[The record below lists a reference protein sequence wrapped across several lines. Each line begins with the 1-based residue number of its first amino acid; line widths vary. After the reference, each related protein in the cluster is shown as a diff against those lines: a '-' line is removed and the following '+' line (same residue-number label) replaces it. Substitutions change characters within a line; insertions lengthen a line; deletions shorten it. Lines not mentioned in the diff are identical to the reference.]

1 MLDPVMRAWHDLAMA
16 NAVFTT
22 RLSPSYDDVPEEK
35 YHFPKRYLAA
45 AQAAVG
51 DWIVY
56 YEPRRTGDA
65 RNPAGGRQ
73 AYFAMA
79 RISAVVPDPDAV
91 DHFYAFVEAGSY
103 INFVTPVPFKD
114 GEVFYESRAQREDGG
129 TSKGWFGMSAR
140 PIPRGEFDRIRE
152 AGMAM
157 DVRPYEQQAE
167 FAPMFGFAEEPTAF
181 EYERPLVESTITRP
195 FRDRVFRRVVRD
207 AYDNRCAISGLRLL
221 NGGGRPEVQAAHI
234 KAVEDNGPDSVR
246 NGLALSGTFHWLFD
260 RGLIAVDRDYS
271 VLRAKGQIPEELL
284 PLFPKDGRLRLPDD
298 QRLWPHDVFLRYHR
312 ENRFKG

>member
-1 MLDPVMRAWHDLAMA
+1 MA

-65 RNPAGGRQ
+65 LNPSSGKQ
-73 AYFAMA
+73 SYFAMA
-79 RISAVVPDPDAV
+79 RITAVVPDSEKPD
-91 DHFYAFVEAGSY
+91 HYYALVEAGSY

-114 GEVFYESRAQREDGG
+114 GELFYESRAQREDGG
-129 TSKGWFGMSAR
+129 TSKGWFGLSAR
-140 PIPRGEFDRIRE
+140 PLPAAEFDSIVQ
-152 AGMAM
+152 AGMAIEL
-157 DVRPYEQQAE
+157 RPYERPAPQAP
-167 FAPMFGFAEEPTAF
+167 AYGFAEEPAAF
-181 EYERPLVESTITRP
+181 EYERPQVSSTITRP
-195 FRDRVFRRVVRD
+195 FRDQAFRRVVRD

-234 KAVEDNGPDSVR
+234 KAVEDHGPDSVR

-260 RGLIAVDRDYS
+260 RGLIS
-271 VLRAKGQIPEELL
+271 VEKDFTILKAEKQIPEELL
-284 PLFPKDGRLRLPDD
+284 PLFPRDGRLRLPDD
-298 QRLWPHDVFLRYHR
+298 SRLWPHDVFLRHHR
-312 ENRFKG
+312 ETRFKG

>member
-1 MLDPVMRAWHDLAMA
+1 MA

-22 RLSPSYDDVPEEK
+22 RLSPSYDDVPEER
-35 YHFPKRYLAA
+35 YHFPKRYLATA
-45 AQAAVG
+45 EAAVG

-56 YEPRRTGDA
+56 YEPRRTGDP

-79 RISAVVPDPDAV
+79 RISAVTRDPDTD
-91 DHFYAFVEAGSY
+91 DHFYAHVEAGSY
-103 INFVTPVPFKD
+103 LNFVTAVPFKSRD
-114 GEVFYESRAQREDGG
+114 DFFESRGQREDGG
-129 TSKGWFGMSAR
+129 TSKGWFGWSVR
-140 PIPRGEFDRIRE
+140 PIPRNEFQRIVE

-157 DVRPYEQQAE
+157 DLRPYERPT
-167 FAPMFGFAEEPTAF
+167 APSLSAPALGFAEEQAPF
-181 EYERPLVESTITRP
+181 EAERPIIEQTVSRP
-195 FRDRVFRRVVRD
+195 YRDQAFRRIVRD

-234 KAVEDNGPDSVR
+234 KAVEENGPDSVR

-260 RGLIAVDRDYS
+260 RGLISVDSDFT
-271 VLRAKGQIPEELL
+271 VLKAKGQIPEELL
-284 PLFPKDGRLRLPDD
+284 PLFPKDGHLRLPND
-298 QRLWPHDVFLRYHR
+298 QRLWPHDVFLRHHR